1 MEMPISK
8 KSLEAPLKT
17 YVYQVMSGRERTMLG
32 QAVRLL
38 ELEPDEVIFVPQTE
52 RKRREEGKW
61 ITTTEILFPGYLF
74 VTTRDVERITE
85 GLRPIIGWKKLLKT
99 GEDIVPLTDAEELLL
114 GRLMNC
120 DHLISSSVAY
130 KEGDRVVIIDGPMTN
145 SPGEIT
151 YIDRHKRFCM
161 VKVQMFQ
168 REITVKL
175 GLEVLSSREE
185 AEQKVEAEK
194 AQKLST

>member
-1 MEMPISK
+1 ME
-8 KSLEAPLKT
+8 LKT
-17 YVYQVMSGRERTMLG
+17 YVYQVMSGRERTMCD

-38 ELEPDEVIFVPQTE
+38 DLEDGEVVFVPQTE
-52 RKRREEGKW
+52 RKKREGGNW
-61 ITTTEILFPGYLF
+61 ITSTEILFPGYLF

-99 GEDIVPLTDAEELLL
+99 GEDIVPLTEGEELLMS
-114 GRLMNC
+114 RLMNC

-130 KEGDRVVIIDGPMTN
+130 KEGDKVVIIDGPMTN

-161 VKVQMFQ
+161 VKVNMFQ
-168 REITVKL
+168 REVTIKL
-175 GLEVLSSREE
+175 GLEVLSSREK
-185 AEQKVEAEK
+185 AEQKVQEQRMPE
-194 AQKLST
+194 